1 MIRTGSR
8 GNVTRRSGEVEL
20 WCKRFEDRCRERGV
34 RVTGQR
40 LAVYRA
46 LAADTNHPT
55 AEAVYARLRQDMSSL
70 SHATVYR
77 ILEFLE
83 NEGLVRR
90 VSTTDGVGR
99 FDANLSRHQHVVC
112 RVCGRMRDYE
122 EKSLS
127 LLSIPRQAIAGFV
140 AEELDIRI
148 VGVCE
153 GCKGHPQAKTN
164 RVRKSCYTSG
174 D

>member
-1 MIRTGSR
+1 MNRTSGLGSHAR
-8 GNVTRRSGEVEL
+8 PADEVER
-20 WCKRFEDRCRERGV
+20 WCRTFESLCRERGI

-46 LAADTNHPT
+46 LAADTSHPT
-55 AEAVYARLRQDMSSL
+55 ADKVYSRLQREMSSL

-83 NEGLVRR
+83 DEGLVRR

-99 FDANLSRHQHVVC
+99 FDANLARHQHLVC
-112 RVCGRMRDYE
+112 RLCGSMRDYD

-127 LLSIPRQAIAGFV
+127 LLSLPHPTARGFV

-148 VGVCE
+148 LGICE
-153 GCKGHPQAKTN
+153 DC
-164 RVRKSCYTSG
+164 RSRSG
-174 D
+174 MRGQEK